1 VLTEKR
7 IIVKKTDGKRNRRRT
22 KIV

>member
-7 IIVKKTDGKRNRRRT
+7 IIVKKTDGWRGNGVARR
-22 KIV
+22 